1 MYIVYSG
8 ENTARREPDHIDSY
22 VVLTRTNYTGNLER
36 TQLKAFTFL
45 YNEFI
50 DEMMDHSKNDLRRP
64 LLSIPKE
71 RDAGVGDDDVGR
83 SGMNRTTRSELDVT
97 GHYVFIPRSSSS
109 SGSSSNNN
117 KNKHQSYSY
126 GDGNDNDTICCGD
139 PTWIFRSIYSAI
151 NPFCLYIQFRLV
163 YYEDVM
169 VNTGKNVTYPAWRAI
184 ERNMLLF
191 VTIYIWYRVLRTDNR
206 NTIIS
211 TVLQSLPD
219 IIIAILMILLLFRLL
234 ETAVVFMQHCT
245 IVLAIIALWS
255 GRSSTVD
262 VTTATT
268 GTPTIPISDT
278 EKEQSNSTR
287 PRYGDDSHTVNG
299 RSFAVIV

>member
-1 MYIVYSG
+1 
-8 ENTARREPDHIDSY
+8 
-22 VVLTRTNYTGNLER
+22 
-36 TQLKAFTFL
+36 
-45 YNEFI
+45 
-50 DEMMDHSKNDLRRP
+50 MMDHGKNDFRRP
-64 LLSIPKE
+64 LLSIPE
-71 RDAGVGDDDVGR
+71 DRDAGVGDDDVGR

-109 SGSSSNNN
+109 NQRGA
-117 KNKHQSYSY
+117 YD
-126 GDGNDNDTICCGD
+126 DGNDNDTICCGD
-139 PTWIFRSIYSAI
+139 PTWIFRSIYSLI

-169 VNTGKNVTYPAWRAI
+169 VNNGENVAYPAWRAI

-191 VTIYIWYRVLRTDNR
+191 VTVYIWYRVLRTGNR

-219 IIIAILMILLLFRLL
+219 IIIAILLILLLFRLL

>member
-1 MYIVYSG
+1 
-8 ENTARREPDHIDSY
+8 
-22 VVLTRTNYTGNLER
+22 
-36 TQLKAFTFL
+36 
-45 YNEFI
+45 
-50 DEMMDHSKNDLRRP
+50 
-64 LLSIPKE
+64 
-71 RDAGVGDDDVGR
+71 
-83 SGMNRTTRSELDVT
+83 MNRTTRSELDVT

-109 SGSSSNNN
+109 NNN
-117 KNKHQSYSY
+117 KNKHQRNAYGNGN
-126 GDGNDNDTICCGD
+126 GDGYICCSD
-139 PTWIFRSIYSAI
+139 PTWIFRSRYSAI
-151 NPFCLYIQFRLV
+151 HPFCLYIQFRLV

-169 VNTGKNVTYPAWRAI
+169 VNNGENVAYPAWRAI

-191 VTIYIWYRVLRTDNR
+191 VTIYIWYRVLRTGNR

-219 IIIAILMILLLFRLL
+219 VIVAILMILLLFRLL

-245 IVLAIIALWS
+245 IILAILALWS

-268 GTPTIPISDT
+268 GTPTIPISYMG
-278 EKEQSNSTR
+278 KEQCSNSTR
-287 PRYGDDSHTVNG
+287 PRCCDDSHAVNS